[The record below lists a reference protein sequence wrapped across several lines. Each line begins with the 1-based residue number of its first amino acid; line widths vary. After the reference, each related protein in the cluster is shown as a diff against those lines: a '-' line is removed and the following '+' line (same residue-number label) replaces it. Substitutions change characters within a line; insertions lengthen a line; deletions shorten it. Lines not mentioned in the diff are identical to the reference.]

1 VADGKRAQRVA
12 DTRSRLI
19 EVSLDLYE
27 RNGFDATTIDQI
39 AEAAD
44 IHRSTFFRYFEGKEA
59 VLFAP
64 MRASSEWFLE
74 ELANR
79 PSGEPLMHS
88 VVTVYSEGSW
98 PSIER
103 RLLKKIRGIVAANPL
118 LQAAVG
124 GHVSSAL
131 RPSLIQ
137 CLSTRDPD
145 ALPMVIEIVAALA
158 LMWADRAISLLIE
171 GGGVLNDHFVD
182 VIGTT
187 ASVVEGIPQLSTIS

>member
-1 VADGKRAQRVA
+1 MANGKRAQRVA

-39 AEAAD
+39 AEAAE

-64 MRASSEWFLE
+64 MRASSAWFLQQ
-74 ELANR
+74 LADR
-79 PSGEPLMHS
+79 PTGEPLMQS

-103 RLLKKIRGIVAANPL
+103 RLLTKIRAIVAANPL

-131 RPSLIQ
+131 RPSLIE
-137 CLSTRDPD
+137 CLSTRDPS
-145 ALPMVIEIVAALA
+145 AAPMVIEIVAALA

-171 GGGVLNDHFVD
+171 SGGRLNDHFAE

-187 ASVVEGIPQLSTIS
+187 ASVVEGIPRLSSVS